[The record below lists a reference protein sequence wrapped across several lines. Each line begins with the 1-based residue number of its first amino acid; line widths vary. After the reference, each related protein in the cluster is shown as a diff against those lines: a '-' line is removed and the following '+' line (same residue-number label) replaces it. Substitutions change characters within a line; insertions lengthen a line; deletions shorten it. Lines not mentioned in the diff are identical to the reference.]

1 MAANQYVVRSPC
13 EECCMSGC
21 AVCVY
26 DLYEESVGLY
36 RQSLKNFREALITMD
51 VPQSEWPLHTRY
63 VVKETP
69 FARPPSSV
77 SLSAFDELER
87 RLQEKRERAA
97 AESRS

>member
-1 MAANQYVVRSPC
+1 
-13 EECCMSGC
+13 MSGC